1 MGVIAVN
8 IKLIMMM
15 ETLRS
20 FIKRED
26 GASAIEYALI
36 AGLIAVAIIGG
47 AMALGK
53 DIGNLFNDI
62 AQRLGL
68 IEIDDGT

>member
-1 MGVIAVN
+1 MNV
-8 IKLIMMM
+8 KLIMMM

-36 AGLIAVAIIGG
+36 AGLIGIVIIGG
-47 AMALGK
+47 ATFLG
-53 DIGNLFNDI
+53 DEINDI
-62 AQRLGL
+62 FKRIGEVLGGV
-68 IEIDDGT
+68 EPGEVD

>member
-1 MGVIAVN
+1 MNV
-8 IKLIMMM
+8 KLIMMM

-36 AGLIAVAIIGG
+36 AGLIAVMVIAGATLMGENIDAIFQKIASVLGG
-47 AMALGK
+47 VET
-53 DIGNLFNDI
+53 
-62 AQRLGL
+62 
-68 IEIDDGT
+68 EIKQEP

>member
-1 MGVIAVN
+1 MNV
-8 IKLIMMM
+8 KLIMMM

-36 AGLIAVAIIGG
+36 AGLIAIAIITAAGL
-47 AMALGK
+47 LG
-53 DIGNLFNDI
+53 D
-62 AQRLGL
+62 
-68 IEIDDGT
+68 EISTAFDTIRGELEDVKAK

>member
-1 MGVIAVN
+1 MNV
-8 IKLIMMM
+8 KLIMMM

-36 AGLIAVAIIGG
+36 AGLIGIVIIGG
-47 AMALGK
+47 ATFLGGE
-53 DIGNLFNDI
+53 INDI
-62 AQRLGL
+62 FNR
-68 IEIDDGT
+68 IGTALKGVSEGTSGG

>member
-1 MGVIAVN
+1 MNV
-8 IKLIMMM
+8 KLIMMM

-36 AGLIAVAIIGG
+36 AGLIGIVIIGG
-47 AMALGK
+47 ATFLGEE
-53 DIGNLFNDI
+53 INDI
-62 AQRLGL
+62 FNKIGTALQGVTPG
-68 IEIDDGT
+68 EGGGGDD